1 MAAFS
6 KIPYNT
12 LMKYVRATKAGT
24 TMTPKRRGRRP
35 TMPTS
40 CEEDLVAWIG
50 GMQRD
55 GHPPERYA
63 ILVKANQLAR
73 MIDPSLS
80 LTSGWYHR
88 FRNRHPQLTK
98 RCAQVISHA
107 RNHVD
112 LDGVQRLYESLSA
125 TILEHA
131 LTPDRI
137 FNMDETAFISR
148 KKSNAVIA
156 LKGSQNRF
164 NLFKG
169 GGVPKSYLQAN
180 WLERRF
186 VIRSEILRLPSQTKT
201 KKSTRKTID
210 VGGRVLTLALLW
222 ELDKTKKDRQEAKSR
237 MDAMVA
243 ERKKKRGAAL
253 VVSAVVSRWARVAA
267 TMDLKPLPNG
277 QVKAN
282 RKNAVEVV
290 V

>member
-1 MAAFS
+1 
-6 KIPYNT
+6 
-12 LMKYVRATKAGT
+12 
-24 TMTPKRRGRRP
+24 
-35 TMPTS
+35 
-40 CEEDLVAWIG
+40 
-50 GMQRD
+50 
-55 GHPPERYA
+55 
-63 ILVKANQLAR
+63 
-73 MIDPSLS
+73 MI
-80 LTSGWYHR
+80 
-88 FRNRHPQLTK
+88 K
-98 RCAQVISHA
+98 
-107 RNHVD
+107 
-112 LDGVQRLYESLSA
+112 
-125 TILEHA
+125 
-131 LTPDRI
+131 
-137 FNMDETAFISR
+137 
-148 KKSNAVIA
+148 
-156 LKGSQNRF
+156 RF

-186 VIRSEILRLPSQTKT
+186 VIRSEILRLPSQAKT

-210 VGGRVLTLALLW
+210 VGGRILTLALLW